1 VGPVAGDADLEVRGL
16 VIFDELF
23 LSSIG
28 ELARGGEVVNSF
40 FPDESTVMD
49 LISEAPRDWLGAGL
63 TAVGGE
69 AGFPDPN
76 CMVH

>member
-16 VIFDELF
+16 VIFDERF

-28 ELARGGEVVNSF
+28 ELARGGEVVDSF
-40 FPDESTVMD
+40 FPNKSTVMV
-49 LISEAPRDWLGAGL
+49 LVSEAPWGWLGAGL